1 MSQGDVE
8 SALGD
13 FDRALESDPEYVMAY
28 NNRGI
33 AKLGKG
39 DIEGALA
46 DFDQAIKAN
55 ANRPEAYANRGL
67 VRLQQGNRAEAQRDF
82 ARSISLRPSVK
93 VFIERRVG
101 EIGQQN

>member
-1 MSQGDVE
+1 MDA
-8 SALGD
+8 ALSD
-13 FDRALESDPEYVMAY
+13 FDRALESDPDYVMAY

-33 AKLGKG
+33 AKLGEG
-39 DIEGALA
+39 DIEGAVA
-46 DFDQAIKAN
+46 DFDRAIEAN

-67 VRLQQGNRAEAQRDF
+67 VRLQQGNRAEAERDF

-93 VFIERRVG
+93 PFIERRVG